1 MQGETPGG
9 FERTRQLIVTFC
21 GIALC
26 LFTVVEMNFPS
37 LQPQSALAL
46 FVMLGLVVCFL
57 EFPAIKKFKGHV
69 ASRGLDLTLATMV
82 VVACG
87 YVIIQTEPW
96 FGPKGWGWWADDLS
110 LGNRA
115 GAETRWDF
123 VIGLIGL
130 GLVFEATRRSIG
142 WIV

>member
-57 EFPAIKKFKGHV
+57 EFPAIKTVSYTH
-69 ASRGLDLTLATMV
+69 LTLPT
-82 VVACG
+82 
-87 YVIIQTEPW
+87 I
-96 FGPKGWGWWADDLS
+96 L
-110 LGNRA
+110 
-115 GAETRWDF
+115 
-123 VIGLIGL
+123 
-130 GLVFEATRRSIG
+130 LV
-142 WIV
+142 